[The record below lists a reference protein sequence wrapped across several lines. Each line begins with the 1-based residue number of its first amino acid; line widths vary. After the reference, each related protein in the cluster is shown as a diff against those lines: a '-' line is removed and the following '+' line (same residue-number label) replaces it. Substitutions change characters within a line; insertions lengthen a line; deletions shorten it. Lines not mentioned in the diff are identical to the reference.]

1 MAAVCVSGIVLGQP
15 ERGEESFASALCW
28 LARCGDA
35 ATLHICHVS
44 WGTLVTEKD
53 SPRLHCDAAMS
64 HSLLSRHG
72 TGVAVSYSLLSRHG
86 TAVVV
91 QPCPTDCMQLPLRLG

>member
-35 ATLHICHVS
+35 ATLHICYVS
-44 WGTLVTEKD
+44 RGTLVAEKGP
-53 SPRLHCDAAMS
+53 PRLHCYA
-64 HSLLSRHG
+64 
-72 TGVAVSYSLLSRHG
+72 TVCFSLLSRHG
-86 TAVVV
+86 TAVVPL
-91 QPCPTDCMQLPLRLG
+91 QCPTGRMQIPLRLD